1 MWSVS
6 LRAEPR
12 LRIAAQK
19 MLREVLGLKKKEV
32 TGGWKKPHS

>member
-6 LRAEPR
+6 LRAEP
-12 LRIAAQK
+12 RIAAQK

-32 TGGWKKPHS
+32 TGGWKKPHT